1 MNHADHSRHNWHDPK
16 PHPLDKPGKP
26 KPVGQ
31 DPLDEKNGTDS
42 GHKTHVDSHAQ
53 ADHSEHDHDEHAGH
67 SSDERAGHSSDKHAG
82 HSPELFKQK
91 FWTSLALTIPIL
103 FFDHHIQ
110 AAIGLRG
117 IDFQGSEFITPVLS
131 VILFIYGGSAFLLS
145 SRHELANRQPG
156 MMTLISLAI
165 SVAFLYSVAV
175 SFEMIGGM
183 PLYWE
188 LATLIDIMLLGH
200 WIEMS
205 SIQGAGKALEHLASL
220 VPNTAHVVHGQ
231 AIHDMEVKAV
241 RPGNR
246 VLVRPGEQVPLD
258 GKIVEGNSSFNESF
272 LTGESKPVQKV
283 EGDEVLAGS
292 VNGEGAVT
300 FEVSRAGSNTTL
312 NQIQRLVDEAQKS
325 RSKFQNLA
333 DRAASWLTYVAVG
346 AGMITLLAWLI
357 GGATPDFAIIR
368 TVAVLVMACPHA
380 LGLAIPLVIV
390 NATSLAARHGIL
402 VRNREAFER
411 ARDIKQVAFD
421 KTGTLT
427 EGAFG
432 LVDISTLIDRHEAL
446 RIAGSLEARSE
457 HPLAR
462 AIAASA
468 IEAKANLS
476 TPSDFKVDA
485 GRGVEGELEG
495 RRYFIGSLNWLQER
509 KIQIGSDS
517 LEFIRES
524 EGKGYTT
531 IVLFDDHSTLAIFS
545 LGDKIKSDAK
555 LAVQTLQS
563 RGIEPVMITGDSET
577 VANSVARELG
587 IGSVRAR
594 VLPQDKASIVK
605 ELSKQGAVAF
615 VGDGVNDAP
624 ALLEADLGV
633 AIGAGTNVAIES
645 ADLVLINSR
654 PSDVVNAILLSRIT
668 YRKMIQNLLWATG
681 YNAIA
686 LPLAAGVAIPLGIVV
701 SPAIGAI
708 FMSASTIIVA
718 LNALSLKR
726 TKLI

>member
-1 MNHADHSRHNWHDPK
+1 MDHSNHSHNHQDSHSRTTDTARHSHSTGDQNPENQLHSRH
-16 PHPLDKPGKP
+16 
-26 KPVGQ
+26 V
-31 DPLDEKNGTDS
+31 DESKHRSPEHN
-42 GHKTHVDSHAQ
+42 
-53 ADHSEHDHDEHAGH
+53 HSDASVHH
-67 SSDERAGHSSDKHAG
+67 DKHAG
-82 HSPELFKQK
+82 HSPELFKRK
-91 FWTSLALTIPIL
+91 FWTSLVLTIPIL
-103 FFDHHIQ
+103 LFDHHIQ
-110 AAIGLRG
+110 AAIRLRG
-117 IDFQGSEFITPVLS
+117 FDFPGSEFITPILS

-145 SRHELANRQPG
+145 ARHELSSRQPG

-165 SVAFLYSVAV
+165 SVAFLYSISVTFGV
-175 SFEMIGGM
+175 IGGM

-205 SIQGAGKALEHLASL
+205 SIQGASKALEHMASL
-220 VPNTAHVVHGQ
+220 VPNTAHVLHGQ
-231 AIHDMEVKAV
+231 TIHDMDVKTIES
-241 RPGNR
+241 GTF

-258 GKIVEGNSSFNESF
+258 GKIIEGRSSFNESF
-272 LTGESKPVQKV
+272 LTGESKPVKKG
-283 EGDEVLAGS
+283 EGDEVLAGA

-300 FEVSRAGSNTTL
+300 FEVTRTGNQTTL

-333 DRAASWLTYVAVG
+333 DRAASWLTYIAIS
-346 AGMITLLAWLI
+346 AGIVTLLAWLI

-390 NATSLAARHGIL
+390 NATSLAASHGIL

-432 LVDISTLIDRHEAL
+432 LIDLRTSLSREKAL
-446 RIAGSLEARSE
+446 AIAGSLEARSE

-462 AIAASA
+462 AITSAATDSK
-468 IEAKANLS
+468 IELV
-476 TPSDFKVDA
+476 TPSDFRVDA
-485 GRGVEGELEG
+485 GRGVEGNIDGKRYYIGSTNWLLEQQIQIEG
-495 RRYFIGSLNWLQER
+495 DMQEFIGS
-509 KIQIGSDS
+509 
-517 LEFIRES
+517 S
-524 EGKGYTT
+524 EANGYTT
-531 IVLFDDHSTLAIFS
+531 IVLFDERTAIAAFS
-545 LGDKIKSDAK
+545 LGDKIKSDAR
-555 LAVQTLQS
+555 LAIQTLQS
-563 RGIEPVMITGDSET
+563 RGIEPIMITGDSEA
-577 VANSVARELG
+577 VANSVAQAIG
-587 IGSVRAR
+587 IRLVQAR
-594 VLPQDKASIVK
+594 VLPQDKASIVN
-605 ELSKQGAVAF
+605 ELSKQGAIAF

-624 ALLEADLGV
+624 ALLEADLGI

-654 PSDVVNAILLSRIT
+654 PSDVANAILLSAIT
-668 YRKMIQNLLWATG
+668 YRKMIQNLIWATG
-681 YNAIA
+681 YNTIAI
-686 LPLAAGVAIPLGIVV
+686 PLAAGIAIPLGVVV

-718 LNALSLKR
+718 INAIMLRK